1 MLKFNL
7 FSSFNWIAS
16 IRHLPATRA
25 FAAQGFALLSVGILW
40 QIWEYLIPS
49 PSFTLGMAVLAQ
61 GLLAALFSRWF
72 KLAVWWWLIQF
83 LLPLALLVTFTL
95 HLPAFLFLSGFLLLL
110 VLYGHTFRTQ
120 VPYYP
125 SNRATWDAIVQFLPA
140 DRSFKLIDT
149 GSGTGGLVLNL
160 AARYPNS
167 EIIGVELAPLLW
179 LFSKLRAR
187 FTRSRAQFIRADYHH
202 FDFSQ
207 FDIVF
212 AYLSPAAM
220 PTLWQKAHREMR
232 PGTILLSNE
241 FFISEK
247 AADAI
252 IQTEGMRVPLYA
264 WHM

>member
-1 MLKFNL
+1 M
-7 FSSFNWIAS
+7 
-16 IRHLPATRA
+16 RA
-25 FAAQGFALLSVGILW
+25 FAAQAFALLCVGMLW
-40 QIWEYLIPS
+40 QIWEYLIPA
-49 PSFTLGMAVLAQ
+49 PSFTLGLAVLLQ

-72 KLAVWWWLIQF
+72 KLAVWWWFIQCLF
-83 LLPLALLVTFTL
+83 PLALLVTFTL
-95 HLPAFLFLSGFLLLL
+95 HLPTFLFLSGFLLLL

-125 SNRATWDAIVQFLPA
+125 SHRATWDAVVQFLPV
-140 DRSFKLIDT
+140 DRPFKLIDT

-167 EIIGVELAPLLW
+167 AIIGVELAPLLW
-179 LFSKLRAR
+179 LFSELRAR

-220 PTLWQKAHREMR
+220 PALWQKAHREMR
-232 PGTILLSNE
+232 PGAILLSNE
-241 FFISEK
+241 FFISAK
-247 AADAI
+247 AADEI
-252 IQTEGMRVPLYA
+252 IQTGGMRAPLYA
-264 WHM
+264 WYM